1 MRSNPDK
8 PEEVFDPFCQDVQQ
22 IFGKDVVSII
32 LFGSA
37 ATDDYIPKKS
47 DINFLVVLTPRGI
60 EDIGAVQ
67 KYVARWEKRNIS
79 IPLFLT
85 KEYIEASLDSFPV
98 EFLNMQLVY
107 RVLRGEDVLKGLTIK
122 RTDLRLQCERELKGN
137 LLKLRQGFIET
148 GGRVK
153 PLRMLI
159 VRSIVAFASIFKGL
173 LYLKGQEVP
182 KTKQEVL
189 LATCREF
196 KLDEGLFSVLLSVK
210 KYEAKLTKDQLE
222 KNVKRYIQEIQKLST
237 VVDRMTFTKKK

>member
-8 PEEVFDPFCQDVQQ
+8 PEAVFDPFCQEVQQ

-60 EDIGAVQ
+60 EGIDAVQ

-107 RVLRGEDVLKGLTIK
+107 RVLKGEDVLKGLKIK

-153 PLRMLI
+153 PMRMLI
-159 VRSIVAFASIFKGL
+159 VQSVVAFSSIFKGL

-182 KTKQEVL
+182 ETKQEVL
-189 LATCREF
+189 LAACREF

-210 KYEAKLTKDQLE
+210 RYEARLSRNQLE

-237 VVDRMTFTKKK
+237 IVDRMTFNKKK